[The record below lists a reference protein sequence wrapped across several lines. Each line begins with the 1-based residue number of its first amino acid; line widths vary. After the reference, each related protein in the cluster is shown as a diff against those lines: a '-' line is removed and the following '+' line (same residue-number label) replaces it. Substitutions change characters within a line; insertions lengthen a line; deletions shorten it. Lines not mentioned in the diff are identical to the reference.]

1 MSLVISEEQSES
13 KYPTIPL
20 GVSKARCV
28 SVIDLGTQENNWQG
42 EISWKRQVLFEWE
55 VPEHT
60 NNNSEPLTISKFYNV
75 SFFEKSNLSKD
86 LTSWKGKPFSPQ
98 EKKQFNMG
106 DMLGQTCQI
115 QIMEKDN
122 GKQQIVSIMPLKE
135 PMTEQYH
142 KSKLFSIEDYQND
155 RKEVFNQ
162 IREGIRNII
171 LRSKELTTEEADTS
185 GNVPF

>member
-1 MSLVISEEQSES
+1 MSLVMSEDSKP

-20 GVSKARCV
+20 GVQKARCI

-42 EISWKRQVLFEWE
+42 ETSWKRQVLFEWE

-60 NNNSEPLTISKFYNV
+60 NNDNEPLTISKFYNV
-75 SFFEKSNLSKD
+75 SFYEKSNLSKD
-86 LTSWKGKPFSPQ
+86 LTSWRGKPFSAQ
-98 EKKQFNMG
+98 EKKQFNLG
-106 DMLGQTCQI
+106 DMLGETCQI

-122 GKQQIVSIMPLKE
+122 GKQHIVSIMPLKDDISQ
-135 PMTEQYH
+135 QYH
-142 KSKLFSIEDYQND
+142 KSKLFSVEDYQKGS
-155 RKEVFNQ
+155 KEVFNQ

-171 LRSKELTTEEADTS
+171 LSSSELTKEEESS